1 MMLSLR
7 QQQAESR
14 TVLRQQPSSACMR
27 SQVCTRVEP
36 GQKLVTDMAGVSKMY
51 TRSWQQKNNILYEN
65 ELILPII
72 VSIYVK
78 KRFPKITELK

>member
-1 MMLSLR
+1 
-7 QQQAESR
+7 
-14 TVLRQQPSSACMR
+14 MR
-27 SQVCTRVEP
+27 SQVCIRVEP

-78 KRFPKITELK
+78 RDFQKLLNLNNFGIVA